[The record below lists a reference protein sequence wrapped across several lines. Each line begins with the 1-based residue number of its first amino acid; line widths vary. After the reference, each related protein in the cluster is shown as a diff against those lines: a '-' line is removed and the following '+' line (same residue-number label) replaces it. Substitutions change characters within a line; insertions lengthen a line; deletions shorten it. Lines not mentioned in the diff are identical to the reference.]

1 MAEPLP
7 SPAFLSAYTGYQVIA
22 VAITFG
28 ILEITLVVLRFIARR
43 INKSS
48 RGWDDFLIIPGL
60 IANLAQCA
68 LAISQWTRDCFIHIT
83 KRY

>member
-7 SPAFLSAYTGYQVIA
+7 SHAFLSAYTGYQVIA
-22 VAITFG
+22 VAVTFG
-28 ILEITLVVLRFIARR
+28 ILEIALVILRFIARR

-60 IANLAQCA
+60 IANLAQCS
-68 LAISQWTRDCFIHIT
+68 LAISQ
-83 KRY
+83 